1 MSGFESKEKT
11 TEPEVKI
18 TDSEKPTTEQEE
30 KSDSGVT
37 DIELQIGSLLEE
49 FENLPKT
56 IGSGFQELPKNVADN
71 LEELNTNIEEMSN
84 AAVKL
89 SDTEKFDKIF
99 TALGPMMENLRS
111 SVDPKVLQEI
121 AVSTTNE
128 TTKAFF
134 ASLEKAFLSI
144 PVIGTGY
151 ASVSGAAKTIIPM
164 MDGVS
169 KLAAA
174 VTSVIDR
181 TLKKIDRVG
190 TKVNGPVPKL
200 DSPVPKQGGGAKT
213 RRHLKKTI
221 RQRQL
226 IQTRTNKMI
235 REFMN
240 PSLTI
245 TQNKKHI
252 KSKRR
257 RRR

>member
-1 MSGFESKEKT
+1 MSGFVKQDESKEKT

-111 SVDPKVLQEI
+111 SVDPKVFQEI

-181 TLKKIDRVG
+181 TLKKIDSSV
-190 TKVNGPVPKL
+190 PVVHKG
-200 DSPVPKQGGGAKT
+200 GGGAKT
-213 RRHLKKTI
+213 RRHLKNTI

-240 PSLTI
+240 PSLTR

>member
-1 MSGFESKEKT
+1 MSGFESKS
-11 TEPEVKI
+11 EPVVIEPVVSEPVVK
-18 TDSEKPTTEQEE
+18 S
-30 KSDSGVT
+30 
-37 DIELQIGSLLEE
+37 DIELQIGSLWEE
-49 FENLPKT
+49 FEKLPNR
-56 IGSGFQELPKNVADN
+56 IGSGFQDLPKNIAEN

-99 TALGPMMENLRS
+99 TALGPIMANLKS
-111 SVDPKVLQEI
+111 SVDPKVFQEI

-164 MDGVS
+164 VDGVS
-169 KLAAA
+169 KIAAA

-181 TLKKIDRVG
+181 TLKKIDSVG
-190 TKVNGPVPKL
+190 MKVNGPVPKL
-200 DSPVPKQGGGAKT
+200 DGPVPTQGGGAKT
-213 RRHLKKTI
+213 RRHLKKMI
-221 RQRQL
+221 HHRQL

-235 REFMN
+235 HEFMN
-240 PSLTI
+240 PNHT
-245 TQNKKHI
+245 TTKNKKYMQK